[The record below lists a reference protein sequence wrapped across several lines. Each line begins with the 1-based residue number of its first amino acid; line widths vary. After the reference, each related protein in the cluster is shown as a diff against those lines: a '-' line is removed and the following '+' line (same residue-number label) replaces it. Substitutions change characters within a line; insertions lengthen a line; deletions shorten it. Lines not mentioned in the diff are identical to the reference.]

1 VPGISDAKNPDNVL
15 TASKS
20 LDAGLRNKLK
30 AAALAAPAAPAAFGA
45 KSMAEFNG
53 DLSFTISL
61 MRKAKID
68 PAAYMFE

>member
-1 VPGISDAKNPDNVL
+1 MPGISDAKNPDNVL

-30 AAALAAPAAPAAFGA
+30 AAALAAPAAFGA